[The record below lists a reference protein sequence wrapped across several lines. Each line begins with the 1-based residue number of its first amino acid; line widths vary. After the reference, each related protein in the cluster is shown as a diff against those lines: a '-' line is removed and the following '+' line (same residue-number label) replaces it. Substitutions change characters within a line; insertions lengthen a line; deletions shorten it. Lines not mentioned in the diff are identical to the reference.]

1 MEPEVKSDF
10 PSSDV
15 MAEEV
20 KVSIS
25 PEDTGTIVPV
35 STTTKQNEEW
45 RQTVDQ
51 VTAFIAE
58 LPDYLGE
65 FFNSYKRPL
74 TSIGLV
80 LAFIIAIRMVL
91 AVLDSLNDIPLVG
104 PTFELIG
111 FGYVAWFV
119 YRYLLRESSRRELA
133 HDFTSLKEQVL
144 GSKLSKD

>member
-1 MEPEVKSDF
+1 MEPEVKSDL

-15 MAEEV
+15 IAEEV

-35 STTTKQNEEW
+35 STTAKQNEEW
-45 RQTVDQ
+45 RQAVDQ

-65 FFNSYKRPL
+65 FFNTYKRPL

-119 YRYLLRESSRRELA
+119 YRYLLRESSRRELS
-133 HDFTSLKEQVL
+133 HDFTALREQVL
-144 GSKLSKD
+144 GSKLPKD